1 MVKRFN
7 ITLEPTVAE
16 ELEHISKELG
26 EKKSKLIEKA
36 LILYFEHLDIKVAE
50 ERLKRFEEG
59 KTYTVPAEEVYRLLN
74 IKTTQSV

>member
-7 ITLEPTVAE
+7 ITLDKEVAE

-36 LILYFEHLDIKVAE
+36 LTFYFDYLDVKIAE
-50 ERLKRFEEG
+50 ERLEKLEEG
-59 KTYTVPAEEVYRLLN
+59 KTQTIPAEDVYKELGL
-74 IKTTQSV
+74 